1 LTPAYFLLVSLA
13 RFLSNMSPT
22 RYSMSAY
29 TKKNNDNQQG
39 VIQGQ
44 NNGAKG
50 IKNKKA

>member
-29 TKKNNDNQQG
+29 TKKNDNG
-39 VIQGQ
+39 NLGDRTL
-44 NNGAKG
+44 
-50 IKNKKA
+50 